1 MAESTNPPAAATSA
15 TSETQQSSPSS
26 AGPAVDARRATALGI
41 ALFLFI
47 PVVLFLFVAHP
58 KPVVASVVAGL
69 ALMAG
74 HRFLARPYMLATR
87 PHKCVWCNCFF
98 TPPGEGER
106 EPRRAVELAQ
116 GAALPPLEL
125 LACAAHVAPT
135 RRFFAFVDLCRQPL
149 RLGIGLPLGLLLGSL
164 VAYSAGIGDWTES
177 ATALFRLAVGLSVQ
191 LAALGP
197 WLGTPREQSA
207 AAFPVHN
214 FYLLGIRAILW
225 IFRLVGIWWI
235 VTGGS
240 YWLRAAGML
249 Q

>member
-1 MAESTNPPAAATSA
+1 MTGPEPSPDPSFTAPAA
-15 TSETQQSSPSS
+15 
-26 AGPAVDARRATALGI
+26 PAAIDPRRATLLGI
-41 ALFLFI
+41 VLFLFI

-58 KPVVASVVAGL
+58 RPVAASLGAGL
-69 ALMAG
+69 LLMVG

-87 PHKCVWCNCFF
+87 PHKCVWCNRFF
-98 TPPGEGER
+98 TAGEGGAR
-106 EPRRAVELAQ
+106 APHRAVELAQ
-116 GAALPPLEL
+116 GGALPPLEL
-125 LACAAHVAPT
+125 LACAAHVAPA
-135 RRFFAFVDLCRQPL
+135 RRFFAFVDRCRQPL

-164 VAYSAGIGDWTES
+164 IAFSAGVGDWTAS
-177 ATALFRLAVGLSVQ
+177 ATALFRLAVGLAVH

-197 WLGTPREQSA
+197 WLGAPRERSS

-235 VTGGS
+235 VAGGS
-240 YWLRAAGML
+240 YWLRAAGLL